1 MSRRAL
7 EQYLDTPDVREF
19 MLRLDARQ
27 QKKFKEMIVG
37 ESKTSRWEAFSDEEV
52 DALADLAS
60 IADEVPLSPRAEV
73 LSAQIKAERDK
84 RAARLDR
91 WQAFTINELRELLAG
106 AVERHQTMALPDEN
120 RSRAFRLAEELRVAI
135 DDHPQM
141 SGVER

>member
-73 LSAQIKAERDK
+73 LSAQIK
-84 RAARLDR
+84 RAARLAR